1 MTKFTCLFFSFLL
14 ISVCAFS
21 AAPTLSAN
29 AIQPVYPG
37 TTKPYLNIISGSGK
51 TSYVSGVLNDP
62 TDPASVF
69 GIYFTITGTF
79 TSVSL
84 TSSNVLVVPNAN
96 ITFTESGGIYILK
109 INPAMVGLDTISIVA
124 TNAGQN
130 SSTYKI
136 SYAVSAASSFP
147 DKTIWPTM
155 MADASGAAS
164 IDNDY
169 MFVCDDET
177 NVLRLYS
184 RKYSGI
190 DLYNMD
196 ITSAVGAS
204 AECDLEGAST
214 SVKYNTGK
222 RIYWIGSL
230 GNNKSGKLKP
240 DRDRVIATDVSGTG
254 ATSTLSVR
262 TYSAKFR
269 SALISWGDTCSWN
282 FSASSADGIE
292 PKRIDGFNIE
302 GLTVTHGG
310 DTGYIGFRAPCV
322 PIKGTIPNSSNRKY
336 AIVAPVANF
345 ETLMNGTV
353 VPVTTTPIIK
363 APILFDLNGLGIRSI
378 EKVGTNLYLIVAGLY
393 TGGGTP
399 ALYLWDG
406 KIPANPGINP
416 ITINSTFSK
425 LTKLDLP
432 GYTNLV
438 QVSVDGVAEG
448 HPEALVAEQV
458 GEILYIHVICD
469 NGTIDYYGNNTEAK
483 SLANNQHKKFRYDNF
498 VYDMTNYV
506 ANCTN
511 ANIPFITNTTYVAGD
526 TYQWQVNS
534 GSGYTDVTDNALYS
548 GATNDTL
555 QLANAPTSI
564 YGYTYRCK
572 ITNGASVTY
581 SNEFTLQFK
590 AYWKGTVSNAWETPA
605 NWGCNIVPDINT
617 DVYINQGT
625 PVLSSN
631 RSIRSLTVRPTASVK
646 VNSGY
651 TLTIV
656 H

>member
-1 MTKFTCLFFSFLL
+1 MKKIFCLFFSFLL
-14 ISVCAFS
+14 ISFCGYS

-29 AIQPVYPG
+29 AIQPTYPG
-37 TTKPYLNIISGSGK
+37 TSKPYLNIISGSGK
-51 TSYVSGVLNDP
+51 ISYVSGVLNDP

-84 TSSNVLVVPNAN
+84 TSSNTMVVPNAN

-136 SYAVSAASSFP
+136 SYAVSAAPSFP

-155 MADASGAAS
+155 MADASGAAI

-177 NVLRLYS
+177 NVLRLYN
-184 RKYSGI
+184 RKNSGK
-190 DLYNMD
+190 DLYTYD
-196 ITSAVGAS
+196 ITSAVGNPS
-204 AECDLEGAST
+204 KECDLEGAST

-230 GNNKSGKLKP
+230 GNNKDGDLKP
-240 DRDRVIATDVSGTG
+240 DRDRVIATDVSGSG
-254 ATSTLSVR
+254 AGSTISVKS
-262 TYSAKFR
+262 YSTKFR
-269 SALISWGDTCSWN
+269 TALISWGNTNGWN
-282 FSASSADGIE
+282 FTASAASGIV
-292 PKRIDGFNIE
+292 PKRIDGFNVE
-302 GLTVTHGG
+302 GLSVTHGG

-322 PIKGTIPNSSNRKY
+322 PIKGTTPISSNRKY
-336 AIVAPVANF
+336 AVVAPVTNL
-345 ETLMNGTV
+345 ETMMNGSGSVSTN
-353 VPVTTTPIIK
+353 PII
-363 APILFDLNGLGIRSI
+363 ADPILFDLDGLGIRSI
-378 EKVGTNLYLIVAGLY
+378 EKVGTSLYLIVAGLF

-406 KIPANPGINP
+406 KVPANPGINP
-416 ITINSTFSK
+416 ITVNSAFSK
-425 LTKLDLP
+425 LTKLNLP
-432 GYTNLV
+432 GLTDLV
-438 QVSVDGVAEG
+438 QVSADGVAEG
-448 HPEALVAEQV
+448 HPEALVAEQI
-458 GEILYIHVICD
+458 GEILYIHIICD
-469 NGTIDYYGNNTEAK
+469 NGTIDYYNSGVEAK

-534 GSGYTDVTDNALYS
+534 GSGYTDITDNTIYS
-548 GATNDTL
+548 GVTNDTL
-555 QLANAPTSI
+555 QLVNAPTSM

-581 SNEFTLQFK
+581 SNEFTLEFK
-590 AYWKGTVSNAWETPA
+590 AYWKGTVSNAWENPA

-631 RSIRSLTVRPTASVK
+631 TSIRSLTVRPTASVK
-646 VNSGY
+646 VNSNF
-651 TLTIV
+651 TLTVV